1 MAIGGKPDE
10 DHPDPKINA
19 ALALT
24 KTFVGNHHAI
34 TDEDFHVLK
43 ALFTEK
49 EIAALCAFM
58 AFMAAGHKFGVIM
71 DVLPENR

>member
-24 KTFVGNHHAI
+24 KIFVGNHHAI
-34 TDEDFHVLK
+34 TDENFHALK

-58 AFMAAGHKFGVIM
+58 AFMAAAHKFGVIM

>member
-19 ALALT
+19 AVGLT
-24 KTFVGNHHAI
+24 RKFVRDHHAVGDDDI
-34 TDEDFHVLK
+34 QVLK
-43 ALFTEK
+43 KIFAEK

-58 AFMAAGHKFGVIM
+58 AFMAAAHRFGVLL
-71 DVLPENR
+71 DVLPEPA

>member
-24 KTFVGNHHAI
+24 KTFVVNHHAI
-34 TDEDFHVLK
+34 TDEDFHALK
-43 ALFTEK
+43 AVFTEK
-49 EIAALCAFM
+49 EISALCAFM
-58 AFMAAGHKFGVIM
+58 AFMAAAHRFGVIM

>member
-10 DHPDPKINA
+10 DHPNPKIKA

-24 KTFVGNHHAI
+24 KTFVEDHHTI
-34 TDEDFHVLK
+34 TDEDFNALK
-43 ALFTEK
+43 VLFTDK

-58 AFMAAGHKFGVIM
+58 AFMVAAHKFGVIM
-71 DVLPENR
+71 DVLPES

>member
-19 ALALT
+19 AVALT
-24 KTFVGNHHAI
+24 KKFVEDHRAI
-34 TDEDFHVLK
+34 RDNDFKTLK
-43 ALFTEK
+43 SLFTEK

-58 AFMAAGHKFGVIM
+58 AFMAAAHKFGAIM
-71 DVLPENR
+71 DVLPETG

>member
-24 KTFVGNHHAI
+24 KTFVENHHAI
-34 TDEDFHVLK
+34 TDEDFNALK

-58 AFMAAGHKFGVIM
+58 AFMAAAHKFGVIM